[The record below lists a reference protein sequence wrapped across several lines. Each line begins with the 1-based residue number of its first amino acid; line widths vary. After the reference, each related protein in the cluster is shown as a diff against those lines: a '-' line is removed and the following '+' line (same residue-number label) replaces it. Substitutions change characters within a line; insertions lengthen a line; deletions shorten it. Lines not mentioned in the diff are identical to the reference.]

1 MTVHQSFGTPAVILG
16 RVRVRGTRAVARLVA
31 MAAPAGAAPREV
43 ERTCAVVLFARLP
56 VPGKVKTRLAAGVG
70 AEAAASFYRRVAE
83 RAFAATAACASTRSR
98 TLFFSDASEAR
109 GIERWVA
116 DAGDA
121 GMRLAPQCASRDL
134 GDRMR
139 HALNHALATG
149 GEDGGPCDRAVVV
162 GTDVPDLDAAH
173 VDAAA
178 ELLERHDV
186 VFGPAVDG
194 GYYLL
199 GVRRRRDPSD
209 PSDPSDDD
217 DDPSDSPSSA
227 SESAGG
233 AHPALFRGVPWSTS
247 TVLRDSIAAANGA
260 GLRVAPVDALPTLR
274 DVDTRDELAAWVREA
289 EARGGH
295 PLIRVAEETLAGRRA
310 GDGERG

>member
-16 RVRVRGTRAVARLVA
+16 RASRVRGTRAVARLVA

-56 VPGKVKTRLAAGVG
+56 VPGKVKTRPAAGVG
-70 AEAAASFYRRVAE
+70 AEAAASFYERMAE
-83 RAFAATAACASTRSR
+83 RAFGALGRAEEVSSR
-98 TLFFSDASEAR
+98 TLFFSEASEAE
-109 GIERWVA
+109 GIHGWLESSGNVSMRAVA
-116 DAGDA
+116 
-121 GMRLAPQCASRDL
+121 QCESRDL

-139 HALNHALATG
+139 DALDRALASG
-149 GEDGGPCDRAVVV
+149 GVDGGSVRKAIVV
-162 GTDVPDLDAAH
+162 GTDIPDLDETH

-178 ELLERHDV
+178 RLLDHHDV

-199 GVRRRRDPSD
+199 GVRRRDAPA
-209 PSDPSDDD
+209 DPSDDD
-217 DDPSDSPSSA
+217 DDPFRLA
-227 SESAGG
+227 ILRVRSAGG

-247 TVLRDSIAAANGA
+247 TVLRDSVAAANGA